1 MKRFLIIFDIV
12 FVLIDGFLLYYVYCV
27 SPQITGDLG
36 RVGYVAFGTEYQERI
51 RSQFEPCDYHVIDTN
66 VVPQADTVQV
76 LTIGDSFSNTDFG
89 YRYSDFLCCA
99 LGRDIVN
106 IRTDYLPEKK
116 FVQLVNNGHIAPN
129 TIVIVECVE
138 RNSIK
143 RLAELDFE
151 DDADEP
157 FESWGE
163 ETKDYLSDAINWI
176 KVSLGIQRYSSAVRY
191 TTSEDLFTHST
202 IHNTLYCYDSR
213 MDDDGVLRFTSFNQE
228 KYEEAIE
235 NLYRL
240 HEFAEQH
247 QIQMI
252 YLIASDNYDVYEP
265 FIVEKH
271 EVNPF
276 SSYIPQED
284 WIVNTQPILREAA
297 KNGVK
302 DIYYQNDSHW
312 SPIGAKK
319 AAEEIVI
326 KVKDFQ

>member
-1 MKRFLIIFDIV
+1 MKRFLIIFGIV

-66 VVPQADTVQV
+66 VVPQADRVQV
-76 LTIGDSFSNTDFG
+76 LTIGDSFSNSDFG

-157 FESWGE
+157 FESWGD

-191 TTSEDLFTHST
+191 TTSEDLFTHAT
-202 IHNTLYCYDSR
+202 IHNTLFCYDSR
-213 MDDDGVLRFTSFNQE
+213 MDDDGVLRFTSLNQE
-228 KYEEAIE
+228 KYEEAVE

-265 FIVEKH
+265 FITTDHPKNQTLDYCP
-271 EVNPF
+271 EVP
-276 SSYIPQED
+276 
-284 WIVNTQPILREAA
+284 WIINTKPLLQAQA
-297 KNGVK
+297 YAGVK
-302 DIYYQNDSHW
+302 DLYYINDTHW
-312 SPIGAKK
+312 TPAGAR
-319 AAEEIVI
+319 IVADE
-326 KVKDFQ
+326 VFRRLQDL